1 MNENFKN
8 FDIFKRIRRE
18 LDLENGKIF
27 FEFQRSSYFFAKIT
41 FFENKNTKNQPSC
54 RDIWFLGLRVV
65 GYMWG
70 SWRDRLV

>member
-27 FEFQRSSYFFAKIT
+27 INFIEIFI
-41 FFENKNTKNQPSC
+41 
-54 RDIWFLGLRVV
+54 FL
-65 GYMWG
+65 
-70 SWRDRLV
+70 